1 MIYVWSFEQLRQI
14 YCFWVGVKT
23 QVKNLQIQPENK
35 FSISHIGDQDQDL
48 EYKKRMI
55 HTIGPSNI
63 MLSLSTW

>member
-1 MIYVWSFEQLRQI
+1 MKFRA
-14 YCFWVGVKT
+14 T
-23 QVKNLQIQPENK
+23 TTNLLLLSWCQNSSKKLTNSAENK

-63 MLSLSTW
+63 MLSLST